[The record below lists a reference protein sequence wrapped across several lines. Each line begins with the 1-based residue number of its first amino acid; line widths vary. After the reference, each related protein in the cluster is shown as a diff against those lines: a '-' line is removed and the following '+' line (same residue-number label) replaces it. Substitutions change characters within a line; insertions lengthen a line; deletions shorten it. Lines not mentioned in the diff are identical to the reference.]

1 LTQPPAQLSGS
12 SSKRPSSFLLAVALA
27 AVLLVWSVNYTVGKL
42 TLTHIDAL
50 TLASFR
56 FELSATLLLALYFSQ
71 RRRTPL
77 RARDIW
83 TFVYLG
89 FFGFAV
95 NQGCF
100 VLGLSLT
107 TSEHSVLIIA
117 LGPIL
122 ILLLASAMKLEK
134 LTMGKCLGMAISFCG
149 VLLLETEQGSPLH
162 SPLLLGD
169 VITLCGTLGF
179 AIYTV
184 LGKRVSASYDTLSMN
199 TFNATAAAVIWLP
212 LALRQGIRLDWKG
225 VGLTGWAGLLYM
237 VIFSAVA
244 GYLLFYWLLR
254 HMEASR
260 VVVVNYLQPVVVV
273 LLSIPLLG
281 EHPTARLLESGA
293 LVLLGVY
300 LAEHASAR
308 ERAQKVRAPAEDVA

>member
-1 LTQPPAQLSGS
+1 MTPASAQSSSASGS
-12 SSKRPSSFLLAVALA
+12 RPSSFLLAVALT
-27 AVLLVWSVNYTVGKL
+27 AVLLVWSVNYIVGKL
-42 TLTHIDAL
+42 TLTHLDAL

-56 FELSATLLLALYFSQ
+56 FQLSAALLLAIYFS
-71 RRRTPL
+71 RRQRTPL
-77 RARDIW
+77 RVRDIW

-107 TSEHSVLIIA
+107 TSQHSVVIIA

-122 ILLLASAMKLEK
+122 ILLLANALKLEK
-134 LTMGKCLGMAISFCG
+134 LTMGKSLGMLISFCG
-149 VLLLETEQGSPLH
+149 VLLLETDQGSPLH

-169 VITLCGTLGF
+169 LITLAGVLGF
-179 AIYTV
+179 SAYTV
-184 LGKRVSASYDTLSMN
+184 LGKRVARSYHAISMT
-199 TFNATAAAVIWLP
+199 TFNATAAALLWLP
-212 LALRQGIRLDWKG
+212 VAMRQGMRLDWKS
-225 VGLTGWAGLLYM
+225 VGFSGWAGLFYM
-237 VIFSAVA
+237 VAFSSVG
-244 GYLLFYWLLR
+244 GYLAFYWLLG
-254 HMEASR
+254 HMDASR

-281 EHPTARLLESGA
+281 EHPSARLLASGG
-293 LVLLGVY
+293 LVLAGVY

-308 ERAQKVRAPAEDVA
+308 ERSQKSLSSEFGG

>member
-1 LTQPPAQLSGS
+1 LLT
-12 SSKRPSSFLLAVALA
+12 VALG
-27 AVLLVWSVNYTVGKL
+27 AVLLVWSVNYIVGKL
-42 TLTHIDAL
+42 TLTHLDAL

-56 FELSATLLLALYFSQ
+56 FQLSATLLLAIYFSQ

-77 RARDIW
+77 RTRDLW
-83 TFVYLG
+83 TFIYLG

-95 NQGCF
+95 NQGGF

-107 TSEHSVLIIA
+107 TSQHSVVIIA

-122 ILLLASAMKLEK
+122 ILLLASALKLEK
-134 LTMGKCLGMAISFCG
+134 LTLGKSLGMSISFCG
-149 VLLLETEQGSPLH
+149 VLLLETDQGSPLR

-169 VITLCGTLGF
+169 VITLAGVLGF
-179 AIYTV
+179 SAYTV
-184 LGKRVSASYDTLSMN
+184 LGKRVAGSYDAISMT
-199 TFNATAAAVIWLP
+199 TFNATAAALLWLP
-212 LALRQGIRLDWKG
+212 LAIRQGMRLDWKS
-225 VGLTGWAGLLYM
+225 VGRSGWAGLFYM
-237 VIFSAVA
+237 VAFSAVG
-244 GYLLFYWLLR
+244 GYLVFYWLLG
-254 HMEASR
+254 HMDASR

-281 EHPTARLLESGA
+281 EHPTGRLLASGG

-308 ERAQKVRAPAEDVA
+308 ERSQKSDSIKVGG